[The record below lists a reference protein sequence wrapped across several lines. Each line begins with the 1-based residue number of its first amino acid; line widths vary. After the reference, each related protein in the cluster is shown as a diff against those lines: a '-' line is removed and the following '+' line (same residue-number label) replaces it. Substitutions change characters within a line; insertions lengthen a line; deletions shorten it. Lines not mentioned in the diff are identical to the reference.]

1 LHYRA
6 ELMFSNNEEK
16 AAGPYWYWRQQP
28 TGPDTNFSSRTSC
41 YIQKVSNHEGTM
53 AALFTILVIGDVV
66 QDEVPQLALANR
78 LPLGPVVFSRT
89 FFFFFATKNFH
100 QGRRSE
106 PVWTETTAIKR
117 VLSCLIGSGHD
128 FY

>member
-1 LHYRA
+1 
-6 ELMFSNNEEK
+6 MFSNNEEK

-89 FFFFFATKNFH
+89 FFFFFLLQKTFIRA
-100 QGRRSE
+100 GDRSRFGLK
-106 PVWTETTAIKR
+106 PQPSK
-117 VLSCLIGSGHD
+117 GS
-128 FY
+128 YLA